1 MDEVEST
8 TMKKSQIRPPSR
20 IPSPGKGLSEITE
33 SQNNSR
39 LRPPGQVP
47 QSLKSSTFSAGVR
60 MVNDDEPKRKTLVER
75 AGEPARPNTS
85 FAPGRSVVKGTSLTS
100 ARSTSIAS
108 STSSRPQSSYSRN
121 TSASSFASSVGP
133 GVRPPS
139 SYGGRPQ
146 TSMSRARSNTASSKR
161 PATAMDD
168 HLDPGGGP
176 ASGKR
181 QVWDVHG
188 RIEDMEA
195 MYFELK
201 DTMAD
206 TNVERKNLEET
217 VRHYKIKLLSLESK
231 NSALEAKKTALESQ
245 NTTSDARIA
254 SQQAELDAARQ
265 RAHTMMTEA
274 DDNRRSHRIELE
286 DAIHNHRRELDQ
298 VRRDMTEEIDRLKKT
313 HQRNTDDEFERLD
326 KAHRE
331 EIRELERKNALH
343 LEEEERR
350 RVQDL
355 HEVKMQITLE
365 QQNLDLAVGNKDRE
379 IQTLREQI
387 EQMKG
392 ELEQE
397 QTSKATIQRSLNDSS
412 SSVVNLEGTVRS
424 LRDRIQFLESG
435 SQAQSDRFALM
446 EQQLQDALEQ
456 AKESKSKLTK
466 EETLRRILFNQVQE
480 LKGNIRVMCRVRPT
494 SPSEEV
500 AKIAYPDVEKE
511 SKELELMGPEEKSS
525 LGTITRK
532 TNAFTFDRTF
542 GPSTTNE
549 EVFGEISQLVQSALD
564 GYNVCIFCYGQTG
577 AGKTHTMSSADGM
590 IPRAT
595 HMIYEKAT
603 DLQDKGWTYSMEG
616 SFVEVYNEEIHD
628 LLGNP
633 REFDKVKHEIRHD
646 EKKKQTSVTNLKS
659 VELDSPDAV
668 ESILKRADANRSV
681 AATKSNE
688 RSSRSHSVFILKLL
702 GRNSTTGETSE
713 GTLNLV
719 DLAGS
724 ERLKQSGAEGDRMKE
739 TQNINK
745 SLSCLGDVIGALG
758 QGKEGGH
765 IPYRN
770 SKLTYLLQYSL
781 GGNSKTLM
789 FVMISPLEA
798 HVKETLTS
806 LKFATKVHNTH
817 IGTAKK
823 TTRDRNWSLKSAN
836 LVRDVDSGDDGSFKT
851 WIMETVDS
859 KTLLTREELTLY
871 NALEELGEAS
881 SLGSTADLEQV
892 RAFDE
897 LEIQNATAQL
907 KSSTAAIE
915 KQNEILKIQHAA
927 ASTLAAT
934 EAQQRQR
941 RALANS
947 AQHRLWK
954 EALERVN
961 AQVEEA
967 ASGLAEHVSSN
978 KAQCAA
984 TDAALVQQSSSLLRS
999 DDKIISS
1006 LQKLSRTLQY
1016 GMAPENDTF
1025 ERIRKLCTSLIKYTV
1040 EGVRLRL
1047 DRAYIEAL
1055 GANQVEKNSALH
1067 NDHEVLELQA
1077 ELDSL
1082 YSEILPVAQ
1091 MSAEQRYLDCAVRAI
1106 ASQDKQ
1112 GLEKSKTIIEYI
1124 SESTTFLIDRA
1135 EVFKRN
1141 VEAYQ
1146 SHIATLNAVVQL
1158 LSSEITSPPPSQP
1171 AKPPQP
1177 RSPLHS
1183 RSHKPSSPV
1192 RPRAM
1197 NRRRSSASSFDE
1209 SVPPDQQILRI
1220 MGIPPLEELCRDR
1233 APETA
1238 LHETLSDR
1246 IHKLKAHESGLQA
1259 STESAV
1265 GEHVQDAFATLQ
1277 MLSDTM
1283 LSETKYQ
1290 DIRLLD
1296 EEVQEAITGLD
1307 RELADLEGRLGRID
1321 FERLKERNLTKEAF
1335 VERWDH

>member
-8 TMKKSQIRPPSR
+8 IMKKSQIRPPSR

-39 LRPPGQVP
+39 LKPPGTVP
-47 QSLKSSTFSAGVR
+47 QSLKSTTLSTTSLR
-60 MVNDDEPKRKTLVER
+60 MINDDEPKRKTLVER
-75 AGEPARPNTS
+75 AGEPARPNTT

-100 ARSTSIAS
+100 ARSTSMAS
-108 STSSRPQSSYSRN
+108 STSSRAQSSSSRN

-133 GVRPPS
+133 GPRPQS

-146 TSMSRARSNTASSKR
+146 TSMSRTRSNTATSKR

-176 ASGKR
+176 ATGKR
-181 QVWDVHG
+181 QGWDVRG

-206 TNVERKNLEET
+206 TNVERRSLEEA
-217 VRHYKIKLLSLESK
+217 VRHYKIKLMQLESK

-245 NTTSDARIA
+245 NTIYDSKIA

-265 RAHTMMTEA
+265 RTHTMMTAA
-274 DDNRRSHRIELE
+274 DDDRRSHRIELD

-298 VRRDMTEEIDRLKKT
+298 LRRDMTEEMDRLKKT
-313 HQRNTDDEFERLD
+313 HQRTTDDEFERLD
-326 KAHRE
+326 KAHRD
-331 EIRELERKNALH
+331 EIRDLERRNALH

-379 IQTLREQI
+379 IQNMREQI
-387 EQMKG
+387 EKVKA
-392 ELEQE
+392 EVDQE
-397 QTSKATIQRSLNDSS
+397 QTSKAILQKSFNDSS

-435 SQAQSDRFALM
+435 SQAQSDRFELM
-446 EQQLQDALEQ
+446 EKQLQDALEE

-494 SPSEEV
+494 GQSEEV
-500 AKIAYPDVEKE
+500 AKIMYPDLDKE

-646 EKKKQTSVTNLKS
+646 DKKKQTTVTNLKS

-668 ESILKRADANRSV
+668 ESILKRADTNRSV

-781 GGNSKTLM
+781 GGNSKTL
-789 FVMISPLEA
+789 ILPRRCT
-798 HVKETLTS
+798 TLTS
-806 LKFATKVHNTH
+806 
-817 IGTAKK
+817 
-823 TTRDRNWSLKSAN
+823 
-836 LVRDVDSGDDGSFKT
+836 
-851 WIMETVDS
+851 
-859 KTLLTREELTLY
+859 
-871 NALEELGEAS
+871 
-881 SLGSTADLEQV
+881 
-892 RAFDE
+892 
-897 LEIQNATAQL
+897 
-907 KSSTAAIE
+907 
-915 KQNEILKIQHAA
+915 
-927 ASTLAAT
+927 
-934 EAQQRQR
+934 
-941 RALANS
+941 
-947 AQHRLWK
+947 
-954 EALERVN
+954 
-961 AQVEEA
+961 
-967 ASGLAEHVSSN
+967 
-978 KAQCAA
+978 
-984 TDAALVQQSSSLLRS
+984 
-999 DDKIISS
+999 
-1006 LQKLSRTLQY
+1006 
-1016 GMAPENDTF
+1016 
-1025 ERIRKLCTSLIKYTV
+1025 
-1040 EGVRLRL
+1040 
-1047 DRAYIEAL
+1047 
-1055 GANQVEKNSALH
+1055 
-1067 NDHEVLELQA
+1067 
-1077 ELDSL
+1077 
-1082 YSEILPVAQ
+1082 
-1091 MSAEQRYLDCAVRAI
+1091 
-1106 ASQDKQ
+1106 
-1112 GLEKSKTIIEYI
+1112 
-1124 SESTTFLIDRA
+1124 
-1135 EVFKRN
+1135 
-1141 VEAYQ
+1141 
-1146 SHIATLNAVVQL
+1146 
-1158 LSSEITSPPPSQP
+1158 
-1171 AKPPQP
+1171 
-1177 RSPLHS
+1177 
-1183 RSHKPSSPV
+1183 
-1192 RPRAM
+1192 
-1197 NRRRSSASSFDE
+1197 
-1209 SVPPDQQILRI
+1209 
-1220 MGIPPLEELCRDR
+1220 
-1233 APETA
+1233 
-1238 LHETLSDR
+1238 
-1246 IHKLKAHESGLQA
+1246 
-1259 STESAV
+1259 
-1265 GEHVQDAFATLQ
+1265 
-1277 MLSDTM
+1277 
-1283 LSETKYQ
+1283 
-1290 DIRLLD
+1290 
-1296 EEVQEAITGLD
+1296 
-1307 RELADLEGRLGRID
+1307 GRLK
-1321 FERLKERNLTKEAF
+1321 RLPE
-1335 VERWDH
+1335 

>member
-8 TMKKSQIRPPSR
+8 IMKKSQIRPPSR

-39 LRPPGQVP
+39 LKPPGTVP
-47 QSLKSSTFSAGVR
+47 QSLKSTYSTASLQ
-60 MVNDDEPKRKTLVER
+60 MVNNDEPKRKTLVER

-100 ARSTSIAS
+100 ARSTSMAS
-108 STSSRPQSSYSRN
+108 STSSRPQSSSSRN

-139 SYGGRPQ
+139 SYGARPQ

-176 ASGKR
+176 ATGKR
-181 QVWDVHG
+181 QGRTHYSHMSSHPSHSGYHQLQYHKTRRAPPQFEPYGPSSREVSINTALSRLRIDDHEAESLLPDATNPFNYFPGLSMGPPGTVPRELRNDCNNNSLVLFGASEKNSSLPKTPSQIPIPSKAEVSSATPATPSRAPIPSPVKTPFLSKDSNITGFTGWDVRG

-206 TNVERKNLEET
+206 TNVERKSLEEA
-217 VRHYKIKLLSLESK
+217 VRHYKIKLLQLESK

-245 NTTSDARIA
+245 NMTNDSKIA

-265 RAHTMMTEA
+265 RANTMMTAA
-274 DDNRRSHRIELE
+274 DDDRRSHRIELD
-286 DAIHNHRRELDQ
+286 DAIHNHRRELNQ
-298 VRRDMTEEIDRLKKT
+298 LRRDMTEEIDRLKKT

-331 EIRELERKNALH
+331 EIRELERRNALH

-355 HEVKMQITLE
+355 HEVKKQITLE

-379 IQTLREQI
+379 IQSMREQI
-387 EQMKG
+387 EHMKA
-392 ELEQE
+392 ELDQE
-397 QTSKATIQRSLNDSS
+397 QTSKANLQKSLNDSS

-435 SQAQSDRFALM
+435 SQAQSDRFELM
-446 EQQLQDALEQ
+446 EKQLQDALEQ
-456 AKESKSKLTK
+456 AQESKSKLTK

-494 SPSEEV
+494 NPSEEV
-500 AKIAYPDVEKE
+500 AKILYPDIDKE
-511 SKELELMGPEEKSS
+511 SKELELQGPEEKSS

-646 EKKKQTSVTNLKS
+646 EKKKQTNVTNLKS

-688 RSSRSHSVFILKLL
+688 RSSRSHSVFILKLI
-702 GRNSTTGETSE
+702 GRNSTTGEISE

-798 HVKETLTS
+798 HIKETLTS

-823 TTRDRNWSLKSAN
+823 TTR
-836 LVRDVDSGDDGSFKT
+836 V
-851 WIMETVDS
+851 
-859 KTLLTREELTLY
+859 
-871 NALEELGEAS
+871 
-881 SLGSTADLEQV
+881 
-892 RAFDE
+892 
-897 LEIQNATAQL
+897 
-907 KSSTAAIE
+907 
-915 KQNEILKIQHAA
+915 
-927 ASTLAAT
+927 
-934 EAQQRQR
+934 
-941 RALANS
+941 
-947 AQHRLWK
+947 
-954 EALERVN
+954 
-961 AQVEEA
+961 
-967 ASGLAEHVSSN
+967 
-978 KAQCAA
+978 
-984 TDAALVQQSSSLLRS
+984 
-999 DDKIISS
+999 
-1006 LQKLSRTLQY
+1006 
-1016 GMAPENDTF
+1016 
-1025 ERIRKLCTSLIKYTV
+1025 
-1040 EGVRLRL
+1040 
-1047 DRAYIEAL
+1047 
-1055 GANQVEKNSALH
+1055 
-1067 NDHEVLELQA
+1067 
-1077 ELDSL
+1077 
-1082 YSEILPVAQ
+1082 
-1091 MSAEQRYLDCAVRAI
+1091 
-1106 ASQDKQ
+1106 
-1112 GLEKSKTIIEYI
+1112 
-1124 SESTTFLIDRA
+1124 
-1135 EVFKRN
+1135 
-1141 VEAYQ
+1141 
-1146 SHIATLNAVVQL
+1146 
-1158 LSSEITSPPPSQP
+1158 
-1171 AKPPQP
+1171 
-1177 RSPLHS
+1177 
-1183 RSHKPSSPV
+1183 
-1192 RPRAM
+1192 
-1197 NRRRSSASSFDE
+1197 
-1209 SVPPDQQILRI
+1209 
-1220 MGIPPLEELCRDR
+1220 
-1233 APETA
+1233 
-1238 LHETLSDR
+1238 
-1246 IHKLKAHESGLQA
+1246 
-1259 STESAV
+1259 
-1265 GEHVQDAFATLQ
+1265 
-1277 MLSDTM
+1277 
-1283 LSETKYQ
+1283 
-1290 DIRLLD
+1290 
-1296 EEVQEAITGLD
+1296 
-1307 RELADLEGRLGRID
+1307 
-1321 FERLKERNLTKEAF
+1321 KERDA
-1335 VERWDH
+1335 